1 MNIRVAKSSDLDGIL
16 PLVQSVWT
24 SVKSSLDLY
33 LQFSDMDS
41 DSSVMF
47 VAEEHNIYIGFASVG
62 LRFEYIEGTK
72 TLPVAYLEG
81 IAVKEEYTSKGVGK
95 ALINMCEK
103 WAKEHYCT
111 EFASDCE
118 VDNVAG
124 EQFHKAMGFK
134 EVSRNIHFV
143 KPL

>member
-1 MNIRVAKSSDLDGIL
+1 MYN
-16 PLVQSVWT
+16 
-24 SVKSSLDLY
+24 
-33 LQFSDMDS
+33 

-47 VAEEHNIYIGFASVG
+47 VAEEYNVYIGYASVG

-72 TLPVAYLEG
+72 TVPVAYLEG
-81 IAVKEEYTSKGVGK
+81 IAVKEKYTSKGVGK

-103 WAKEHYCT
+103 WAKEHCCT

-124 EQFHKAMGFK
+124 GQFHKATGFK
-134 EVSRNIHFV
+134 DVSRNIHFV

>member
-33 LQFSDMDS
+33 LQFSGMDS

-95 ALINMCEK
+95 VLINMCEK

-118 VDNVAG
+118 VDNLSG